1 MNTTAN
7 TTAFLLSA
15 AKDAYSTL
23 RRTKGQRPL
32 AVAAFL
38 DANTDD
44 ERDMAIE
51 SWGAGFVRRGL
62 REAAVFFQNHDD
74 EETANVFWSLRD
86 MIDEDGFLA
95 DTVESVDV
103 DEPVAA

>member
-1 MNTTAN
+1 MNTTIN

-15 AKDAYSTL
+15 AVDAYSSL
-23 RRTKGQRPL
+23 RRIKGQRPL
-32 AVAAFL
+32 AVKAFL
-38 DANTDD
+38 DATTDD
-44 ERDMAIE
+44 ERDAAIE

-62 REAAVFFQNHDD
+62 REAAVFFQGHDD

-86 MIDEDGFLA
+86 MIEEDGFLDGDAVVA
-95 DTVESVDV
+95 D